1 MAKRSKENGLQ
12 TPRPATVVESLP
24 NDLFRVELN
33 DQSRLV
39 VHVSGR
45 RKNDFLRLL
54 PGDKVRVELSSHDD
68 RRGRIVQRDPS

>member
-1 MAKRSKENGLQ
+1 MAKASTENGPQPPLA
-12 TPRPATVVESLP
+12 ATVVESLP

-39 VHVSGR
+39 AHVSGR

-54 PGDKVRVELSSHDD
+54 PGDKVQVELSSRDD
-68 RRGRIVQRDPS
+68 RRGRIVQRDSS

>member
-1 MAKRSKENGLQ
+1 MAKAISETGPQPPLS
-12 TPRPATVVESLP
+12 ATVVESLP

-39 VHVSGR
+39 AHVSGR

-54 PGDKVRVELSSHDD
+54 PGDRVQVELSSRDD
-68 RRGRIVQRDPS
+68 RRGRIVRRGPS

>member
-1 MAKRSKENGLQ
+1 MAERSRENRPQ

-39 VHVSGR
+39 AHVSGR
-45 RKNDFLRLL
+45 RNDFLRLL
-54 PGDKVRVELSSHDD
+54 PGDKVRVELSSRDD